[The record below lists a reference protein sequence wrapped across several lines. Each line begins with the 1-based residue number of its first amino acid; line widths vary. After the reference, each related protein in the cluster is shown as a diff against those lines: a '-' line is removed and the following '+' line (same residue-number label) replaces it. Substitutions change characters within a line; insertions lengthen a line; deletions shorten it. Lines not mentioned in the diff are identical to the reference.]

1 MFHDGLFNSTLEVIG
16 NFLRKNERV
25 DISDEL
31 NFDSKSLLLLSYNPL
46 LETVLVI
53 LFFWTGGICDD
64 CGNGKHR
71 IIYRLINLY

>member
-53 LFFWTGGICDD
+53 LFF
-64 CGNGKHR
+64 
-71 IIYRLINLY
+71 